1 MTKKKRVRALWIW
14 ALLINL
20 LVFVSNVQAITIKE
34 EKELSREFLKVV
46 ATHYQIIEDPIIT
59 DYVNKVGQKI
69 LAVLPPQPFT
79 YHFYVIKEDT
89 FNAFASPAGHIFIN
103 SGLFESLD
111 SEAELAGIIGHEISH
126 VVCRHISQRI
136 ERSKKINMAA
146 MAGMVAGI
154 FLGAGG
160 AAAAGNAVAIGSLA
174 TGQSLALS
182 YSREDERQ
190 ADEIGLQYL
199 NKAGY
204 GGEGLLTSLEKIRSK
219 QWFGSDQIPHY
230 LLTHP
235 ASEDRMAYIGAW
247 LSRHRMA
254 HKDTLNT
261 QSTSDNKE
269 FQRVT
274 TRLVANYTESTVAMA
289 RFKSQLSENN
299 NDAMTHYGLG
309 MLFSRLG
316 EQNKAIEHMK
326 RALELSALDPYF
338 LIELGQIYF
347 AQGRY
352 NDAVSTLTGA
362 TAMVDDPD
370 GKFFLGRAT
379 MELGKLDQA
388 IQIFEDLIQKKNDYN
403 QAYYYLGESYGK
415 LEKLGDAH
423 FNLGIYYYNKGDL
436 KNTRFHLS
444 RALKQLDDASKR
456 QKAQQM
462 IDKLPKSRRQALEE
476 PSPAD

>member
-1 MTKKKRVRALWIW
+1 MAKKRACALWIW
-14 ALLINL
+14 ALLISL
-20 LVFVSNVQAITIKE
+20 AVFVSNARAITIKE

-46 ATHYQIIEDPIIT
+46 ASRYQIIEDPVIT
-59 DYVNKVGQKI
+59 DYVNSVGQKI
-69 LAVLPPQPFT
+69 LAALPPQPFT

-103 SGLFESLD
+103 SGLLESLEN
-111 SEAELAGIIGHEISH
+111 EAELAGIIGHEISH

-136 ERSKKINMAA
+136 ERSKKINMAT

-190 ADEIGLQYL
+190 ADEIGLKYL
-199 NKAGY
+199 TKAGY
-204 GGEGLLTSLEKIRSK
+204 GGKGLLTSLEKIRSK

-235 ASEDRMAYIGAW
+235 ASEERMAYIGTW
-247 LSRHRMA
+247 LERHR
-254 HKDTLNT
+254 LEN
-261 QSTSDNKE
+261 QNKPKE
-269 FQRVT
+269 QIEAENVKFQRVT
-274 TRLVANYTESTVAMA
+274 TRLAANYTESSVAMA
-289 RFKSQLSENN
+289 RFKNQLSENN
-299 NDAMTHYGLG
+299 SDALAHYGLG
-309 MLFSRLG
+309 MLYSRMG
-316 EQNKAIEHMK
+316 DQNKAVEHIK
-326 RALELSALDPYF
+326 EALELNALDPYF

-352 NDAVSTLTGA
+352 ENAVSTLTGA
-362 TAMVDDPD
+362 TAMVDNPD
-370 GKFFLGRAT
+370 GIFFLGRAK
-379 MELGKLDQA
+379 MELGELDQA
-388 IQIFEDLIQKKNDYN
+388 INTFEALIQKKKDYN

-423 FNLGIYYYNKGDL
+423 LNLGIYYYNKGDL

-444 RALKQLDDASKR
+444 RSLKELDDTSKR
-456 QKAQQM
+456 QKAQKM
-462 IDKLPKSRRQALEE
+462 LDKLPKDRRQDSQAS
-476 PSPAD
+476 SPTK